1 MLTAVPLDGLSEVSA
16 GTDLGELISTL
27 LNQAPPPAAKQPVAS
42 GPRPEQ
48 PRSGDILVI
57 AHKVVSK
64 AEGRVRLLSDV
75 VPSERAIALAG
86 GRDPR
91 LMQVVLD
98 ETREIVR
105 ASPGVIVCET
115 HHGFVCAN
123 AGVDQSN
130 VPGDDT
136 VLMLPLDPDGSAR
149 AIRARINALT
159 GVAPGIVITD
169 SFGRAWRTGQTDVA
183 IGLAGVAAL
192 DDWRGRVD
200 AAGRE
205 MRATVI
211 AVADLLAATADLA
224 RRKDAAQPVVLIRGA
239 EEYVS
244 AEDGPGVRP
253 LLRERSQDLFR

>member
-1 MLTAVPLDGLSEVSA
+1 MLTAVPVEGLPEIAVGA
-16 GTDLGELISTL
+16 DLGHAISTSL
-27 LNQAPPPAAKQPVAS
+27 ASQPAK
-42 GPRPEQ
+42 EQ
-48 PRSGDILVI
+48 LHSGDILVI
-57 AHKVVSK
+57 AHKIVSK
-64 AEGRVRLLSDV
+64 AEGRVRSLAEVL
-75 VPSERAIALAG
+75 PSERAIQLAG
-86 GRDPR
+86 GRDAR
-91 LMQVVLD
+91 LVQVVLD

-136 VLMLPLDPDGSAR
+136 VLMLPLDPDASAR
-149 AIRARINALT
+149 AIRARLHELT

-169 SFGRAWRTGQTDVA
+169 SFGRAWRTGQSDVA

-200 AAGRE
+200 TAGRE
-205 MRATVI
+205 MHATVI

-244 AEDGPGVRP
+244 AEDGPGVSP
-253 LLRERSQDLFR
+253 LLRERSHDLFR

>member
-1 MLTAVPLDGLSEVSA
+1 MLTAVPLERLPEVTA
-16 GTDLGELISTL
+16 GSDLGELISMGL
-27 LNQAPPPAAKQPVAS
+27 AS
-42 GPRPEQ
+42 GPAPERL
-48 PRSGDILVI
+48 RSGDIVAI

-64 AEGRVRLLSDV
+64 AEGRVRLLAQV
-75 VPSERAIALAG
+75 VPSERAIELAH

-105 ASPGVIVCET
+105 ASPAVIVCET
-115 HHGFVCAN
+115 RHGFVCAN

-130 VPGDDT
+130 VPGEDT
-136 VLMLPLDPDGSAR
+136 VLLLPLDPDASAR
-149 AIRARINALT
+149 AIRARLRELT
-159 GVAPGIVITD
+159 GVAPGVVISD
-169 SFGRAWRTGQTDVA
+169 SFGRAWRTGQSDVA

-200 AAGRE
+200 AGGRQ

-224 RRKDAAQPVVLIRGA
+224 RRKDAGQPVVLIRGA
-239 EEYVS
+239 GEYVT
-244 AEDGPGVRP
+244 AEDGPGVGP
-253 LLRERSQDLFR
+253 LLRARSQDLFR

>member
-1 MLTAVPLDGLSEVSA
+1 MLTAVPLEGLPEVTP
-16 GTDLGELISTL
+16 GTDLGDVISTVL
-27 LNQAPPPAAKQPVAS
+27 AS
-42 GPRPEQ
+42 GPAPERL
-48 PRSGDILVI
+48 RSGDILVI

-64 AEGRVRLLSDV
+64 AEGRVRSLAQV
-75 VPSERAIALAG
+75 VPGERAIELAH

-98 ETREIVR
+98 EAREIVR

-115 HHGFVCAN
+115 RHGFVCAN

-130 VPGDDT
+130 VPGVDT
-136 VLMLPLDPDGSAR
+136 VLLLPLDPDASAR
-149 AIRARINALT
+149 AIRARLRELT

-169 SFGRAWRTGQTDVA
+169 SFGRAWRTGQSDVA

-192 DDWRGRVD
+192 DDWRGRAD
-200 AAGRE
+200 SGGRE

-224 RRKDAAQPVVLIRGA
+224 RRKDAAQPVVLLRGA
-239 EEYVS
+239 DEYAT
-244 AEDGPGVRP
+244 AEDGPGIRP

>member
-1 MLTAVPLDGLSEVSA
+1 MITAVPLEGLPEIA
-16 GTDLGELISTL
+16 TGADLG
-27 LNQAPPPAAKQPVAS
+27 AAIAS
-42 GPRPEQ
+42 AAAGGQHPQQLRD
-48 PRSGDILVI
+48 GDILVI

-64 AEGRVRLLSDV
+64 AEGRVRRLADV
-75 VPSERAIALAG
+75 EPGEYAIELARSG

-91 LMQVVLD
+91 LVQVVLE

-115 HHGFVCAN
+115 HHGFICAN

-136 VLMLPLDPDGSAR
+136 VLMLPRDPDASAR
-149 AIRARINALT
+149 AIRARLRELT
-159 GVAPGIVITD
+159 GAAPGILITD
-169 SFGRAWRTGQTDVA
+169 SFGRAWRTGQSDVA
-183 IGLAGVAAL
+183 IGLAGVRAL
-192 DDWRGRVD
+192 DDWRGRND

-211 AVADLLAATADLA
+211 AVADLMAGTADLA
-224 RRKDAAQPVVLIRGA
+224 RRKDASQPVVLIRGA
-239 EEYVS
+239 EEYATVD
-244 AEDGPGVRP
+244 DGPGIRP

>member
-1 MLTAVPLDGLSEVSA
+1 MLTAVPLEGLPEVTA

-27 LNQAPPPAAKQPVAS
+27 VAS
-42 GPRPEQ
+42 GPPTEQ
-48 PRSGDILVI
+48 LRAGDVLGI

-64 AEGRVRLLSDV
+64 AEGRVRSLAQV
-75 VPSERAIALAG
+75 VPGERAIELAH

-123 AGVDQSN
+123 AGVDRSN
-130 VPGDDT
+130 VPGEDT
-136 VLMLPLDPDGSAR
+136 VLLLPLDPDASAR
-149 AIRARINALT
+149 AIRARLRELT

-169 SFGRAWRTGQTDVA
+169 SFGRAWRTGQSDVA
-183 IGLAGVAAL
+183 IGLAGVEAL
-192 DDWRGRVD
+192 DDWRGRLD
-200 AAGRE
+200 AGGRE

-211 AVADLLAATADLA
+211 AVADLLAGSADLA

-239 EEYVS
+239 DEYVT

>member
-1 MLTAVPLDGLSEVSA
+1 MITAVPLEGLPEVTTGA
-16 GTDLGELISTL
+16 DLGAVIATVL
-27 LNQAPPPAAKQPVAS
+27 A
-42 GPRPEQ
+42 GRPEPEQ
-48 PRSGDILVI
+48 LRSGDVLVI

-64 AEGRVRLLSDV
+64 AEGRVRRLAEV
-75 VPSERAIALAG
+75 EPGEYAIELARPAG
-86 GRDPR
+86 KDAR
-91 LMQVVLD
+91 LVQVVLE

-115 HHGFVCAN
+115 HHGFICAN

-136 VLMLPLDPDGSAR
+136 VLMLPRDPDASAR
-149 AIRARINALT
+149 TIRARLRELT
-159 GVAPGIVITD
+159 GVAPGIVIAD
-169 SFGRAWRTGQTDVA
+169 SFGRAWRTGQSDVA

-192 DDWRGRVD
+192 DDWRGRPD

-205 MRATVI
+205 MHATVI
-211 AVADLLAATADLA
+211 AVADLMAGTADLA

-239 EEYVS
+239 EEYATVD
-244 AEDGPGVRP
+244 DGPGIRP

>member
-1 MLTAVPLDGLSEVSA
+1 MLTAVPLDGLPEVGEGA
-16 GTDLGELISTL
+16 DLGELIS
-27 LNQAPPPAAKQPVAS
+27 KFVAS
-42 GPRPEQ
+42 GPRTNHSPASGPATEQ
-48 PRSGDILVI
+48 LRSGDILVI

-64 AEGRVRLLSDV
+64 AEGRVRALGDV
-75 VPSERAIALAG
+75 TPSARAIELAA

-91 LMQVVLD
+91 LVQVVLD

-105 ASPGVIVCET
+105 TSPGVIVCET

-136 VLMLPLDPDGSAR
+136 VLMLPLDPDASAR
-149 AIRARINALT
+149 AIRARIGELT

-169 SFGRAWRTGQTDVA
+169 SFGRAWRTGQSDVA

-192 DDWRGRVD
+192 DDWRGRAD
-200 AAGRE
+200 TTGRQ
-205 MRATVI
+205 MHATVI
-211 AVADLLAATADLA
+211 AVADLLAAAADLA
-224 RRKDAAQPVVLIRGA
+224 RRKDAAQPVVMIRGA

-244 AEDGPGVRP
+244 DEDGPGVRP
-253 LLRERSQDLFR
+253 LLRERSHDLFR

>member
-1 MLTAVPLDGLSEVSA
+1 MITATPLEGLPEIAA
-16 GTDLGELISTL
+16 GDDLGHAISKVL
-27 LNQAPPPAAKQPVAS
+27 ASQPV
-42 GPRPEQ
+42 PEQ
-48 PRSGDILVI
+48 LRSGDVLVV

-64 AEGRVRLLSDV
+64 AEGRVRSLSAV
-75 VPSERAIALAG
+75 VPSDHAIELAQAG

-91 LMQVVLD
+91 LVQVVLD

-115 HHGFVCAN
+115 RHGFVCAN

-130 VPGDDT
+130 VPGDET
-136 VLMLPLDPDGSAR
+136 VVMLPLDPDGSAR
-149 AIRARINALT
+149 RIRARLLELT
-159 GVAPGIVITD
+159 GVAPGVMITD
-169 SFGRAWRTGQTDVA
+169 SFGRAWRTGQADVA

-200 AAGRE
+200 ANGHQ

-211 AVADLLAATADLA
+211 AVADLLAGTADLA

-244 AEDGPGVRP
+244 AQDGPGISQ
-253 LLRERSQDLFR
+253 LLRERSLDLFR